1 MQKPQKHNQHL
12 EENPLEICAKYK
24 KKKVGR
30 KKKENEKLSLSGEGK
45 QEGVKETKTV
55 SIMNPANGNE
65 NRCKQ
70 VLLKAQNEV
79 QQDTNFA

>member
-30 KKKENEKLSLSGEGK
+30 IKKENEKLSLSGEGK

-55 SIMNPANGNE
+55 SIMNRELHMKNAIRGS
-65 NRCKQ
+65 RRKH
-70 VLLKAQNEV
+70 KV
-79 QQDTNFA
+79 QRQQRK